1 MSLFA
6 EYTASP
12 VRVNISC
19 RCSPRMRIS
28 DTNTLGPLSLIL
40 TCAFTTPL
48 TLVGAN
54 SEKPCKS
61 TRVKRDMPSQ
71 LSESLKYNTPLLD
84 TSPSSNSLLK
94 AETASERSLNSA
106 TRLTLM
112 GETSG
117 TVAPPSSWMAYA
129 PICPCTDRIPLSSS
143 ISASGL
149 SVWAGQ

>member
-12 VRVNISC
+12 VRVNISS
-19 RCSPRMRIS
+19 RCSPLKRIS
-28 DTNTLGPLSLIL
+28 DTSTLGPLSLRL

-61 TRVKRDMPSQ
+61 TPVKRDMPSQ
-71 LSESLKYNTPLLD
+71 LSESLKYSTPLLV
-84 TSPSSNSLLK
+84 TSPSSNSLLR
-94 AETASERSLNSA
+94 AETASERSLNRA
-106 TRLTLM
+106 ARLTFT

-117 TVAPPSSWMAYA
+117 MVAPPSSCMAYS
-129 PICPCTDRIPLSSS
+129 PICPCTDKTPLSSS
-143 ISASGL
+143 IAASGF
-149 SVWAGQ
+149 SA